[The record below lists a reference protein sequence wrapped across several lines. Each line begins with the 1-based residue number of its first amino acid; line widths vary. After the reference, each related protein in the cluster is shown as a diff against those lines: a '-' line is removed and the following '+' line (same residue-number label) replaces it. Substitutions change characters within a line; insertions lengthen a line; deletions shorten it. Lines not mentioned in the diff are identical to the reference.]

1 MAFHVSCP
9 ITCRRIC
16 YCELGFAGGLRSEKA
31 RRGFLEEIEVLEE
44 FLRDPWIVR
53 PGGAGDSAAQATV
66 QVLVPKVEPAPVPVA
81 YGGGDGDDAYSASAH
96 AKRLALQ
103 RQAVAA
109 SLAAENY
116 ARKMEVVGAAD
127 SLGEPVLGEQVIDHA
142 RDDQGSTVKVMC
154 RLCFSGENEGSDR
167 ALKMLSC
174 QSCNKKYHR
183 RCLRSWAEYRDL
195 FHWSSWVC
203 ASCRICEVC
212 RRAGDPNK
220 LMYCKRCDGAYHCYC
235 QQPPHKNVNHGPY
248 LCSKHTRCHSCGS
261 TVPGSGPSTRWFLGY
276 TCCDACGRLFVKGNY
291 CPVCLKVYRDS
302 ETTPMVCCD
311 ICERWVHIVC
321 DGISDEKYQQFQTDQ
336 NLQYVCAACRGDCY
350 QVKDIDDAV
359 RELWNRRDEADRSLI
374 TSLRA
379 AAGLPTEEA
388 TFSTLPYSEDESN
401 GPTVHR
407 NVHGR
412 FLKFSVKGLSDKS
425 AKAFKDSGKTSSKN
439 LTSSKKPVKKK
450 EWQIKFVSKADGLP
464 QNPEVEHGAMSLK
477 NNLNDSVH
485 DDLKSCRADGQES
498 FSSPST
504 EIAGDAAAKFS
515 DAKTES
521 NNDIC
526 GNEVLGDPS
535 DRVIKIQNKQLSDS
549 HFKECAGKN
558 SSKSETVKGTKLVIH
573 IGGRNRNVTS
583 SPMSESS
590 SCQREQDLSTL
601 NGSEFNSLGKMKNS
615 KNGFSQAQIEGVNV
629 DGEGTKQYNT
639 NQTSSSKHG
648 DKHKNVIKLGKVS
661 DMHRKNNGN
670 IVQESVLRNS
680 LRSPVFGK
688 KGAEVDLVDEE
699 ARLRNDET
707 VPGKQPVKHP
717 VLPNLEYGN
726 NDILPPKPI
735 SGVPSE
741 RPLLKLKFKNPYF
754 EQKSSWASHGEEEN
768 SVKGHRSKRKRP
780 FVEKNSSLENQDLPK
795 QHHEHHVDE
804 AVDANWILRKLGKD
818 AIGKRVEVQQRS
830 GDSWKRGVVSNLIE
844 GTSSLSVHFDDGR
857 SRTLELGNQ
866 RVRFIPQK
874 HKKLKT

>member
-1 MAFHVSCP
+1 M
-9 ITCRRIC
+9 
-16 YCELGFAGGLRSEKA
+16 
-31 RRGFLEEIEVLEE
+31 
-44 FLRDPWIVR
+44 R
-53 PGGAGDSAAQATV
+53 PGGVGGSAAVATV
-66 QVLVPKVEPAPVPVA
+66 QVLVPKVEPATASVA
-81 YGGGDGDDAYSASAH
+81 YGGGDGEDAYSASAH
-96 AKRLALQ
+96 VKRMALQ
-103 RQAVAA
+103 RQAVAD

-116 ARKMEVVGAAD
+116 ARKMEVVGTAD
-127 SLGEPVLGEQVIDHA
+127 SPGEPVLGEQAIDLA

-167 ALKMLSC
+167 SLKMLSC

-183 RCLRSWAEYRDL
+183 RCVRSWAEYRDL
-195 FHWSSWVC
+195 FHWNSWVC

-359 RELWNRRDEADRSLI
+359 RELWNRRDETDRSLI

-379 AAGLPTEEA
+379 AAGLPTEESIL
-388 TFSTLPYSEDESN
+388 STVPHSEDESN
-401 GPTVHR
+401 GPVVHR

-425 AKAFKDSGKTSSKN
+425 AKAFKDSGKNSTKN
-439 LTSSKKPVKKK
+439 LPSNKKSVKKK
-450 EWQIKFVSKADGLP
+450 EWQIKFVSKVDGRS
-464 QNPEVEHGAMSLK
+464 QNPEVKHGEMLMK
-477 NNLNDSVH
+477 TNLNDPVH
-485 DDLKSCRADGQES
+485 DNLKSCRADGQES

-504 EIAGDAAAKFS
+504 GIAGDAATKFS
-515 DAKTES
+515 DAKMES
-521 NNDIC
+521 TNHIC

-549 HFKECAGKN
+549 HFKECGGKN
-558 SSKSETVKGTKLVIH
+558 SSKAETVKGTKLVIH

-601 NGSEFNSLGKMKNS
+601 HGSENNSRGKMKNS
-615 KNGFSQAQIEGVNV
+615 KNGFSQAHVEGVNA
-629 DGEGTKQYNT
+629 DGEGTKQDNT
-639 NQTSSSKHG
+639 NQMNSSKHG
-648 DKHKNVIKLGKVS
+648 DKHKNIIKLGKIS

-680 LRSPVFGK
+680 LRSPIFGK
-688 KGAEVDLVDEE
+688 KGAEVGDE
-699 ARLRNDET
+699 ARLRNDES
-707 VPGKQPVKHP
+707 VPGKD
-717 VLPNLEYGN
+717 LEHMN
-726 NDILPPKPI
+726 NEILPPKAI
-735 SGVPSE
+735 SGVQNE
-741 RPLLKLKFKNPYF
+741 LKPLLKLKFKNPYF
-754 EQKSSWASHGEEEN
+754 EQKSSWASQGEEEN

-780 FVEKNSSLENQDLPK
+780 FVEKNSSLDHDGLAKQHRENQM
-795 QHHEHHVDE
+795 DE
-804 AVDANWILRKLGKD
+804 AIDANWILRKLGKD
-818 AIGKRVEVQQRS
+818 AIGKKVEVQQRS

-857 SRTLELGNQ
+857 SMNLELGKQ

-874 HKKLKT
+874 HKKVKS

>member
-1 MAFHVSCP
+1 MAFHISCP

-16 YCELGFAGGLRSEKA
+16 YCELGFGRGLRSEKE
-31 RRGFLEEIEVLEE
+31 RRVFVEEIGVLEE
-44 FLRDPWIVR
+44 FLRDPWLVR
-53 PGGAGDSAAQATV
+53 AGSVGDAAAV
-66 QVLVPKVEPAPVPVA
+66 QVLVPKVDPVPAAAA
-81 YGGGDGDDAYSASAH
+81 YGGGDGEDAYSASAH
-96 AKRLALQ
+96 VRRMALQ

-109 SLAAENY
+109 SVAAENY
-116 ARKMEVVGAAD
+116 VRKMEVIGAAD
-127 SLGEPVLGEQVIDHA
+127 SPEPIPGEQTIDPA
-142 RDDQGSTVKVMC
+142 RDEQGSTVKVMC

-203 ASCRICEVC
+203 ASCRICEIC

-359 RELWNRRDEADRSLI
+359 RELWNRRDEADRNLI

-379 AAGLPTEEA
+379 AAGLPEDLI
-388 TFSTLPYSEDESN
+388 FSTLPYSDDESD
-401 GPTVHR
+401 GPAVHR

-425 AKAFKDSGKTSSKN
+425 AKSCKDSGKNSSKN
-439 LTSSKKPVKKK
+439 LPSNKKFIKKK
-450 EWQIKFVSKADGLP
+450 ELQIKFVSKADRLS
-464 QNPEVEHGAMSLK
+464 QNSEVKM
-477 NNLNDSVH
+477 NDSVH
-485 DDLKSCRADGQES
+485 DNLKSCGADGPES
-498 FSSPST
+498 FSSPSAG
-504 EIAGDAAAKFS
+504 IAGDAKM
-515 DAKTES
+515 E
-521 NNDIC
+521 NNHTC
-526 GNEVLGDPS
+526 GNEVIGDPS
-535 DRVIKIQNKQLSDS
+535 DRVIKIQKKQLSDS
-549 HFKECAGKN
+549 HFKECGGKN
-558 SSKSETVKGTKLVIH
+558 ANKAETVKGTKLVIH

-590 SCQREQDLSTL
+590 SCQREQDLSFL
-601 NGSEFNSLGKMKNS
+601 HGSENNSHGQMKNS
-615 KNGFSQAQIEGVNV
+615 KNGFSQSQVEGFNV
-629 DGEGTKQYNT
+629 DGEGIRQDNT
-639 NQTSSSKHG
+639 NKMSISKHG
-648 DKHKNVIKLGKVS
+648 DKQKNIIKLGKVS
-661 DMHRKNNGN
+661 DMHRKSNGN
-670 IVQESVLRNS
+670 IFPDSVPRTS
-680 LRSPVFGK
+680 LRSPIVGK
-688 KGAEVDLVDEE
+688 KGAGVLADDE
-699 ARLRNDET
+699 ARLRNDEA
-707 VPGKQPVKHP
+707 VPAKRIVHP
-717 VLPNLEYGN
+717 NSEYKNNAVLPS
-726 NDILPPKPI
+726 KAI
-735 SGVPSE
+735 SGGQSE
-741 RPLLKLKFKNPYF
+741 IKPLLKLKFKNPYF
-754 EQKSSWASHGEEEN
+754 EQKSSWASQGEEEHC
-768 SVKGHRSKRKRP
+768 VKGHRSKRKRP
-780 FVEKNSSLENQDLPK
+780 FVEKSTSLQREGLAK
-795 QHHEHHVDE
+795 QHNQNQIDE
-804 AVDANWILRKLGKD
+804 AGDANWILQKLGKD
-818 AIGKRVEVQQRS
+818 AIGKKVEVQQRS
-830 GDSWKRGVVSNLIE
+830 GDSWKRGVISNLIE
-844 GTSSLSVHFDDGR
+844 GTSSLSVHFDDGK
-857 SRTLELGNQ
+857 SMTLELGKQ

-874 HKKLKT
+874 LKKMKP